1 MLHICFKILFDWQMF
16 DFNINPEQK
25 RGLVIIFA
33 LTIGLGGFYFFN
45 SRPSAQPVL
54 IQDMATDIVQESI
67 ENDAVPLI
75 VNVAGKVNN
84 PGVYQ
89 LPQGSRVVD
98 AIEAA
103 GMQLKG
109 VDISDINLA
118 RVLVDGE
125 QILVGG
131 LKVSNGKAVAKKIT
145 TDNPLDIN
153 RATLA
158 QLDTLPGIGPVTAQR
173 IIAYRSKVGR
183 INSVD
188 ELKKISGLG
197 GMKFEEIKPLLR
209 IL

>member
-1 MLHICFKILFDWQMF
+1 MF
-16 DFNINPEQK
+16 DFNLNPEQK

-45 SRPSAQPVL
+45 SRPLAQPVL
-54 IQDMATDIVQESI
+54 MQEVLADTSQESLAS
-67 ENDAVPLI
+67 NSAQLI
-75 VNVAGKVNN
+75 INVAGKVSN

-131 LKVSNGKAVAKKIT
+131 LKLSNGKAATKKIT
-145 TDNPLDIN
+145 VDSPLDIN
-153 RATLA
+153 RATLT

-183 INSVD
+183 INSLD